1 MVEKKMKINEKKYK
15 EIQTRYN
22 RVKKYKDDPTAAVLM
37 GRPVLESLLKLIYEL
52 EFKKEYF
59 GSLEEL
65 IALLEDKKI
74 FVGEL
79 EKKATRLRRTGNFA
93 NHGSDGDVPEK
104 YSKEYVKDLG
114 DIFNWF
120 SSRYCLFTEAFN
132 EDSLSEIIKFDD
144 FEISLKDIQN
154 LTPTV
159 IFDDSGKGISYR
171 EAVNSFI
178 INHDGTTEL
187 FMNPDMRMLITN
199 KNLLINKDEL
209 IEGQHIEEHAYYYMI
224 TGTSSIVI
232 YGNLRHNIHGIEF
245 DYSLKA
251 DYLMIETPK
260 RTYYL
265 KDEKRNTLKLFLH
278 LTGLYSQIKKK
289 IEDYFTKEDYF
300 TSEEIELSLATELGG
315 WFAKKIFKK
324 VTELDEEEVEEIY
337 ADFHLLYPEHEKL
350 SVNSE
355 EFKKA
360 SNDFGDYYYD
370 RNKEEVD
377 FLWKYYKRYY
387 PSDGTT
393 YYAFINS
400 FDDVLINFEEDEI
413 ITRRRGRWY
422 KY

>member
-1 MVEKKMKINEKKYK
+1 MKINEKKYK
-15 EIQTRYN
+15 EIQMRYN

-114 DIFNWF
+114 YIFNWF

-144 FEISLKDIQN
+144 FKIPLKDIQN

-159 IFDDSGKGISYR
+159 IFDDAGKGISYR

-187 FMNPDMRMLITN
+187 FMNPDMSMLITN

-209 IEGQHIEEHAYYYMI
+209 IEGQHIEEHAYYYEI

-245 DYSLKA
+245 GHRLQA
-251 DYLMIETPK
+251 AYLMIETPQK
-260 RTYYL
+260 TYYL
-265 KDEKRNTLKLFLH
+265 KDEKRNVLKLFLH

-300 TSEEIELSLATELGG
+300 TSEEIELSLSTELGG
-315 WFAKKIFKK
+315 WFSKKIYKSRSEF
-324 VTELDEEEVEEIY
+324 TEKERLEEIY
-337 ADFHLLYPEHEKL
+337 AGLDFLYPGRDMQTAE
-350 SVNSE
+350 VNSE
-355 EFKKA
+355 ELAKISKELLDYH
-360 SNDFGDYYYD
+360 NDE
-370 RNKEEVD
+370 NKEEVD

-393 YYAFINS
+393 YCSFINS

-413 ITRRRGRWY
+413 IIRRGGRWY